1 MYEFLSYALALTLVF
16 CVDYKAGD
24 RAVVAWVVKTFVN
37 VCFLFFC
44 FVLNF
49 DSNKQ
54 RSYVVNT
61 HVTLLFAAIFL
72 LLLLFLLLFLVSLC
86 KLFFRHSLS
95 LHYLK

>member
-24 RAVVAWVVKTFVN
+24 RAVVAWVVKTFAN

-61 HVTLLFAAIFL
+61 HVTLLFAAIF
-72 LLLLFLLLFLVSLC
+72 FAFAFAFVFG
-86 KLFFRHSLS
+86 FFV
-95 LHYLK
+95 